1 MRRGVVAALAAV
13 FWLAGCGGGGG
24 SLPSGNPPETGGGP
38 IDIGGTPVEP
48 GNPNPNPNPG
58 NGNPDPGKPQE
69 STSLWPLTPG
79 SRWTYVITEDPN
91 FSGEYTKVVEVKG
104 TSEVPETNP
113 KMSAMLVHSRQ
124 ERMRGT
130 QQEIY
135 EERSWQVQLTNG
147 LVVRVREEDFLDSS
161 VNPNP
166 IRITRWATRAGVPT
180 AIMKGIAGEPQAGW
194 PYRDVIREI
203 VTLGGDPNNPE
214 TKDRTYEW
222 SAAWE
227 EQPLTVPA
235 GTFPRAL
242 RLTRTK
248 IDKDGIPTKERTY
261 WLVPGVGKVKETGE
275 RTESLQ
281 SYDIKK

>member
-1 MRRGVVAALAAV
+1 MKRGVVAALAAV

-24 SLPSGNPPETGGGP
+24 SLPSDTNPPGSGGP
-38 IDIGGTPVEP
+38 IDIGGTPV
-48 GNPNPNPNPG
+48 
-58 NGNPDPGKPQE
+58 DPGTGNDGGTDPNKPPVA
-69 STSLWPLTPG
+69 STSLWPLTTG
-79 SRWTYVITEDPN
+79 SKWTYVIPDDPN
-91 FSGEYTKVVEVKG
+91 FKGEYTKVVEVKG
-104 TSEVPETNP
+104 ASEVPESNP
-113 KMSAMLVHSRQ
+113 KMNAVLVHSRQ
-124 ERMRGT
+124 ERMRDN

-147 LVVRVREEDFLDSS
+147 LVVRVREEDFLDSQ

-166 IRITRWATRAGVPT
+166 IRITRWTKRDNTPT
-180 AIMKGIAGEPQAGW
+180 AIMKGVASEPQQGW
-194 PYRDVIREI
+194 PYTDVIREVVI
-203 VTLGGDPNNPE
+203 LGGDPSNPE

-235 GTFPRAL
+235 GTFPKAL

-248 IDKDGIPTKERTY
+248 IDKEGTRTKERTY

-275 RTESLQ
+275 RTELLQ